1 MIAESYSKRKGKPW
15 AIYIEFKRL
24 EKRVGGLWT
33 MEDRSGCAENK
44 KLRTYFLFSTGL
56 VLFAVSDYVG
66 FWDIVGKL

>member
-1 MIAESYSKRKGKPW
+1 M
-15 AIYIEFKRL
+15 
-24 EKRVGGLWT
+24 GGLWT
-33 MEDRSGCAENK
+33 MEDRSACAENK